1 MSSIVCP
8 TAAVEKTLA
17 AFPQSAEDGLGI
29 NILARSLPDLHLRID
44 QVVAVTGLS
53 VPTIYRQMKAGAFPR
68 PYKITPSKNGAK
80 AWRLS
85 EVMAWMNGLERAED
99 DTP

>member
-1 MSSIVCP
+1 MYSADVR
-8 TAAVEKTLA
+8 ADVDKTLA
-17 AFPQSAEDGLGI
+17 KLLQIEEDGLGI

-53 VPTIYRQMKAGAFPR
+53 IPTIYRQMKAGAFPR

-85 EVMAWMNGLERAED
+85 EVMAWMNSLERAEGD
-99 DTP
+99 AP